1 MRFAEMALTMGKAAC
16 RETPGRAGGCLG
28 KKHISMNRQ
37 VAGAIVYTFLCVNAW
52 ASEWPEFRGP
62 TADGISTAKNVPTQ
76 WSATE
81 HVAWKKAIPGE
92 GWSSPVVVDGKIYLT
107 TAVGKDPEPISLRAM
122 CVDAS
127 DGHVVWDTE
136 VFKPDASVAR
146 EIQSKN
152 SLASPTPIVSGD
164 RVYVH
169 FGHMGTAALDL
180 AGNVVWRQS
189 SVTYHP
195 QHGNGGSP
203 LLTDGELIFSCDGT
217 ENPFITALDS
227 KTGEVRWKTDRNTKA
242 SRPFSFCT
250 PTLIDVDGAK
260 QVILPGSGF
269 VGAYD
274 PKDGREIWRVDYAE
288 GFSVVP
294 RPVFANG
301 LLFVA
306 SGFMK
311 PVVYAIDPKG
321 ASGDVTDSHVVW
333 KHEKGG
339 PLTPSVL
346 VVGEDLYFVSDNGV
360 ATSVEAKT
368 GKQNWTKRLGGDFS
382 ASPVFAEGRIYFE
395 NEAGVTTVVKAAKEY
410 EAVATNDLGERMLA
424 SPAIVDGAMIL
435 RTENN
440 LWRIQN

>member
-1 MRFAEMALTMGKAAC
+1 MALTQLN
-16 RETPGRAGGCLG
+16 RGRFCVL
-28 KKHISMNRQ
+28 
-37 VAGAIVYTFLCVNAW
+37 AIVLLFSCFHSLAL
-52 ASEWPEFRGP
+52 AAEWPEFRGP
-62 TADGISTAKNVPTQ
+62 TADGISTAKNVPVA

-81 HVAWKKAIPGE
+81 HVAWKKAIPGV
-92 GWSSPVVVDGKIYLT
+92 GWSSPVIADGKIYLT
-107 TAVGKDPEPISLRAM
+107 TAVGKDSEPISLRAM
-122 CVDAS
+122 CIDAN
-127 DGHVVWDTE
+127 DGQVVWDTE
-136 VFKPDASVAR
+136 VFKPETSAAH

-164 RVYVH
+164 RMYVH

-203 LLTDGELIFSCDGT
+203 LLTDGELVFSCDGT
-217 ENPFITALDS
+217 ENPFVVALDN

-242 SRPFSFCT
+242 TKTFSFCT

-274 PKDGREIWRVDYAE
+274 PKDGHEIWRVSYDE

-306 SGFMK
+306 SGFMR

-321 ASGDVTDSHVVW
+321 ASGDVTDTHVVW

-346 VVGEDLYFVSDNGV
+346 ATGEDLYFVSDNGV

-395 NEAGVTTVVKAAKEY
+395 NEAGVTTVVNAAKEY

-424 SPAIVDGAMIL
+424 SPALIDGAMFL

-440 LWRIQN
+440 LWRIGN